1 MRRSIGHRKKAVFVV
16 LTAALFGLGSLTAL
30 GSSGCKKETRWDQAA
45 ATTTSEARAAAREEA
60 GLPPAPEVKQTKGA
74 AFNTLFPGDGTD
86 GYKRVF
92 TQEKEGFAEAKLQK
106 DGKDVATLSL
116 SDSVNDDQAKGKFEK
131 ATEKVDAYPL
141 ITVGKNQ
148 SALLVNG
155 RYQVKVSSQ
164 TLDATARKSLLSKFD
179 LGGIA
184 RL

>member
-1 MRRSIGHRKKAVFVV
+1 MRSTFRRSRPFARLTKALVFAVFASS
-16 LTAALFGLGSLTAL
+16 LLGA
-30 GSSGCKKETRWDQAA
+30 GCKKESRWDQAA
-45 ATTTSEARAAAREEA
+45 ATTTSEARAEAREEA
-60 GLPPAPEVKQTKGA
+60 GLPPVAEVKQTKGA

-116 SDSVNDDQAKGKFEK
+116 SDAVNDDQAKNKF
-131 ATEKVDAYPL
+131 ATATDKVDSYPL

-164 TLDATARKSLLSKFD
+164 SLDAAARKTLLSKFD
-179 LGGIA
+179 LSGVA